1 MIYWNTKPYK
11 TMICHDTVENN
22 HNQKLDY
29 IYPFWWMA
37 ITPFIGI
44 YISIFRIPTMGCI
57 PKMKIAMAS
66 PTGHAKSE
74 TTFSKADLFW
84 VSWAYE
90 SVVYVYIVLGYV
102 YWHLLGM

>member
-1 MIYWNTKPYK
+1 
-11 TMICHDTVENN
+11 
-22 HNQKLDY
+22 
-29 IYPFWWMA
+29 
-37 ITPFIGI
+37 
-44 YISIFRIPTMGCI
+44 MGCI